1 VTKTRILVVEDERII
16 AMDIQDRLRRWG
28 YDVPEIAASGEEAL
42 RKTERIQPNLVL
54 MDIKLQGNIDG
65 IEAAKEIQKRFSIPI
80 IYVTAYAD
88 ETTMSRV
95 KETEPCGIIL
105 KPFGERELH
114 STIETVLNKLKM
126 ESA

>member
-1 VTKTRILVVEDERII
+1 MPKTRILVVEDERII

-54 MDIKLQGNIDG
+54 MDIKLQGNMDG
-65 IEAAKEIQKRFSIPI
+65 IEVAKKIQKHFSIPI

>member
-1 VTKTRILVVEDERII
+1 MTKTRILVVEDERII

-54 MDIKLQGNIDG
+54 MDIKLQGNMDG

>member
-1 VTKTRILVVEDERII
+1 MTKTRILVVEDERII

-54 MDIKLQGNIDG
+54 MDIKLQGNMDG

-95 KETEPCGIIL
+95 KETEPYGIIL

>member
-1 VTKTRILVVEDERII
+1 MTKTRILVVEDERII

-54 MDIKLQGNIDG
+54 MDIKLQGNMDG
-65 IEAAKEIQKRFSIPI
+65 IEVAKKIQKRFSIPI

-95 KETEPCGIIL
+95 KKTEPYGIIL

>member
-1 VTKTRILVVEDERII
+1 VTRTRILVVEDERII

-28 YDVPEIAASGEEAL
+28 YEVPEIAASGEEAL

-54 MDIKLQGNIDG
+54 MDIKLQGDMDG
-65 IEAAKEIQKRFSIPI
+65 IEVAKEIQKRFSIPI

-88 ETTMSRV
+88 ETTMGRV

-114 STIETVLNKLKM
+114 TTIETVLSKLKL
-126 ESA
+126 ETP

>member
-1 VTKTRILVVEDERII
+1 MTKTRILVVEDERII

>member
-1 VTKTRILVVEDERII
+1 MTKTRILVVEDERII

-54 MDIKLQGNIDG
+54 MDIKLQGNMDG

-95 KETEPCGIIL
+95 KATEPCGIIL
-105 KPFGERELH
+105 KPFGERELN

>member
-1 VTKTRILVVEDERII
+1 VRKTKILVVEDERII

-28 YDVPEIAASGEEAL
+28 YEVPEIAASGEEAL
-42 RKTERIQPNLVL
+42 KKAHRIQPHLVL
-54 MDIKLQGNIDG
+54 MDIKLQGDMDG
-65 IEAAKEIQKRFSIPI
+65 IETAKEIQKRYNIPI

-88 ETTMSRV
+88 ETTMRRV

-114 STIETVLNKLKM
+114 TTIETVLNKLRL
-126 ESA
+126 EPA